1 MTAKKVLA
9 NSVCMGCIGMMMA
22 SSVMTLVEPTLGT
35 PVNVASRLIFTLA
48 GLGCL
53 YSGRV
58 ADKEE
63 SMNKATQRPK
73 VNPAVMVAQKMMR

>member
-1 MTAKKVLA
+1 
-9 NSVCMGCIGMMMA
+9 MGCIGMMMA
-22 SSVMTLVEPTLGT
+22 SSVISLVDPTLGS
-35 PVNVASRLIFTLA
+35 PVNVASRLIFALA

-63 SMNKATQRPK
+63 NSNKATQRQK
-73 VNPAVMVAQKMMR
+73 VNPAVMMEQKTRR